1 MASCGGSLS
10 SKPFYVKGIIR
21 GNISWGEQWAFMD
34 TSVLNL
40 QKQLTDVRDG
50 YYTITSKGHTVSR
63 VWSLWLWL
71 LSNYF
76 IIIIIFFFQK
86 FLNEYGYVS
95 FSRSGNHDV
104 STAIRMFQEYFGLR
118 VSGILDA
125 STVNLMKKPRCGV
138 PDANEGV
145 RMQRYATLGK
155 WSKKNLNYF
164 VQPGQDL
171 PHVSYKRIVLFY
183 FILFYFI
190 FLPQ

>member
-1 MASCGGSLS
+1 MYIYIFFFFSC
-10 SKPFYVKGIIR
+10 
-21 GNISWGEQWAFMD
+21 
-34 TSVLNL
+34 
-40 QKQLTDVRDG
+40 
-50 YYTITSKGHTVSR
+50 
-63 VWSLWLWL
+63 
-71 LSNYF
+71 
-76 IIIIIFFFQK
+76 FFFQK
-86 FLNEYGYVS
+86 YLNEYGYVS

-171 PHVSYKRIVLFY
+171 PHVSYKRNVFFFFTSVGLKSSLNDVPVVLGDDVFFLLCFVY
-183 FILFYFI
+183 FFCVFLF
-190 FLPQ
+190 FLFFFVLVFFVFVFVCCLCF

>member
-1 MASCGGSLS
+1 MSFYGYLS
-10 SKPFYVKGIIR
+10 FESTKTINWCSRRLLHHHVQRPYSELSMK
-21 GNISWGEQWAFMD
+21 FM
-34 TSVLNL
+34 TLTPV
-40 QKQLTDVRDG
+40 QLFH
-50 YYTITSKGHTVSR
+50 YYCH
-63 VWSLWLWL
+63 
-71 LSNYF
+71 Y
-76 IIIIIFFFQK
+76 FFFQK

-171 PHVSYKRIVLFY
+171 PHVSYKRIGLFY
-183 FILFYFI
+183 FILFYFN
-190 FLPQ
+190 LPQ

>member
-1 MASCGGSLS
+1 MFETVITPSRPKA
-10 SKPFYVKGIIR
+10 I
-21 GNISWGEQWAFMD
+21 QWAEYEVYDFD
-34 TSVLNL
+34 SCPIILL
-40 QKQLTDVRDG
+40 
-50 YYTITSKGHTVSR
+50 
-63 VWSLWLWL
+63 L
-71 LSNYF
+71 LS
-76 IIIIIFFFQK
+76 FFFQK

-183 FILFYFI
+183 FILFYFF

>member
-1 MASCGGSLS
+1 
-10 SKPFYVKGIIR
+10 
-21 GNISWGEQWAFMD
+21 
-34 TSVLNL
+34 
-40 QKQLTDVRDG
+40 
-50 YYTITSKGHTVSR
+50 
-63 VWSLWLWL
+63 
-71 LSNYF
+71 
-76 IIIIIFFFQK
+76 
-86 FLNEYGYVS
+86 
-95 FSRSGNHDV
+95 
-104 STAIRMFQEYFGLR
+104 MFQEYFGLR

-171 PHVSYKRIVLFY
+171 PHVSYKRIGLFY

-190 FLPQ
+190 LFYFTSVGLKSSPNDVPVVLGDDVFFLFFFRVFCFCFRLLSLLLMLDVLILMLIVHFLSYSYFHSYFPSLFHSHYDYHYDYLYRYGYRYHS

>member
-1 MASCGGSLS
+1 MFETVITPSRPKA
-10 SKPFYVKGIIR
+10 I
-21 GNISWGEQWAFMD
+21 QWAEYEVYDFD
-34 TSVLNL
+34 SCA
-40 QKQLTDVRDG
+40 
-50 YYTITSKGHTVSR
+50 II
-63 VWSLWLWL
+63 SLL
-71 LSNYF
+71 LS
-76 IIIIIFFFQK
+76 FFFQK

-171 PHVSYKRIVLFY
+171 PHVSYKRIVFFFFFFFY
-183 FILFYFI
+183 LSRPQIKPEWCSCCSWWWCI
-190 FLPQ
+190 FLLFFFFSVVFVFVFVCCFCY

>member
-1 MASCGGSLS
+1 MTLT
-10 SKPFYVKGIIR
+10 PV
-21 GNISWGEQWAFMD
+21 
-34 TSVLNL
+34 
-40 QKQLTDVRDG
+40 QLFH
-50 YYTITSKGHTVSR
+50 YYYH
-63 VWSLWLWL
+63 
-71 LSNYF
+71 F
-76 IIIIIFFFQK
+76 FFFQK

-138 PDANEGV
+138 PDANEGA

-171 PHVSYKRIVLFY
+171 PHVSYKCIVFFFFFFFFFY
-183 FILFYFI
+183 LSR
-190 FLPQ
+190 PQIKPE

>member
-1 MASCGGSLS
+1 MFETVITPSRPKA
-10 SKPFYVKGIIR
+10 I
-21 GNISWGEQWAFMD
+21 QWAEYEVYDFD
-34 TSVLNL
+34 SCA
-40 QKQLTDVRDG
+40 
-50 YYTITSKGHTVSR
+50 II
-63 VWSLWLWL
+63 SLL
-71 LSNYF
+71 LS
-76 IIIIIFFFQK
+76 FFFQK

-171 PHVSYKRIVLFY
+171 PHVSYKRIVFFFFTSVGLKSSPNDVPVVLGDDVFFY
-183 FILFYFI
+183 FFFFSVVFVFVFVCCFCY
-190 FLPQ
+190 

>member
-1 MASCGGSLS
+1 MFETVITPSRPKA
-10 SKPFYVKGIIR
+10 I
-21 GNISWGEQWAFMD
+21 QWAEYEVYDFD
-34 TSVLNL
+34 SCPIILL
-40 QKQLTDVRDG
+40 
-50 YYTITSKGHTVSR
+50 
-63 VWSLWLWL
+63 L
-71 LSNYF
+71 LS
-76 IIIIIFFFQK
+76 FFFQK

-171 PHVSYKRIVLFY
+171 PHVSYKRIVFFFFFY
-183 FILFYFI
+183 LSRPQIKPEWCSCCSWWWCI
-190 FLPQ
+190 FLLFFSVVFVFVFVCCFCY